1 MQYRKHYHRGTLAVV
16 SATSMLLLAG
26 AYRAAA
32 QPTDDRGYDVLHYD
46 AIIQA
51 DPRRGTI
58 TGDVTIELESTI
70 DDLRFVELDAEEL
83 RIDGTF
89 EEEREEDLEE
99 RKETDHKERHGEEE
113 RRREGERKGS
123 PRLLPCRHELSG
135 GRLKVW
141 LTRDAARRE
150 KIAIRI
156 RYSGS
161 PKKGI
166 TLSPDL
172 IYTAFHTHHWLIC
185 KDDPADKATLSLGLT
200 LPKGLRAIANG
211 RGTGTEMLPGG
222 LARTTW
228 ILDHP
233 HSPYLFGFA
242 AGKLADTT
250 ITVDGKGLRLL
261 GAASREEAGMILA
274 LTTEAFRYFER
285 RSGTNLPEGLYGQAL
300 VKADVAQ
307 ELAGFSTIGAGYGA
321 DLLADPREDWIFVH
335 ELAHQ
340 WWGNLITCR
349 SWSEIW
355 LNEGFATFM
364 EGTFKE
370 FRWGADEYDRDI
382 TLARLRY
389 ERAREAGKDR
399 PLIFTG
405 WHTPEEANGLIPY
418 NKGALVLHLLR
429 YELGEDAFWEGIRRY
444 TRNGAGGNVTSYDL
458 RKAMEEASGRD
469 LSGFFQRWVEQPGV
483 PALMARHAVSNG
495 RVVVE
500 IDGEWDGA
508 IQVAVETANGRESRR
523 VRANGGR
530 TEVAFTIDTT
540 LLSVRI
546 DDGGHLPFRVQHQ
559 RPPDMLLHQLAS
571 EPDVAGRIDAML
583 ELRKLYATLPG
594 TSQIDIRNGLKDREA
609 LDGSRLVREM
619 ATRMLGEVTTGK

>member
-1 MQYRKHYHRGTLAVV
+1 MQYRKPHHRGTLAVASV
-16 SATSMLLLAG
+16 ILLAG

-32 QPTDDRGYDVLHYD
+32 QPPDDRGYDVLHYD

-58 TGDVTIELESTI
+58 TGDVTIELESTT
-70 DDLRFVELDAEEL
+70 DDLRFIELDAEEL
-83 RIDGTF
+83 RIDATF
-89 EEEREEDLEE
+89 EEEREVEGDQEE
-99 RKETDHKERHGEEE
+99 PREKEEEHRKEEHKEKEA
-113 RRREGERKGS
+113 
-123 PRLLPCRHELSG
+123 PRLLPCRHELAG

-166 TLSPDL
+166 TFSPDL

-200 LPKGLRAIANG
+200 LPKGLVAIANG
-211 RGTGTEMLPGG
+211 RRVGSETLPGG

-228 ILDHP
+228 MLDHP

-250 ITVDGKGLRLL
+250 ITVDGRGLRLL
-261 GAASREEAGMILA
+261 GAASRDEAATILA

-300 VKADVAQ
+300 VKADIAQ
-307 ELAGFSTIGAGYGA
+307 ELAGFSTISAEYGAG
-321 DLLADPREDWIFVH
+321 LAAEPREDWIFVH

-405 WHTPEEANGLIPY
+405 WRAPEEANGLIPY

-458 RKAMEEASGRD
+458 RKAMEETSGRD
-469 LSGFFQRWVEQPGV
+469 LSGFFRQWVEQSGV
-483 PALMARHAVSNG
+483 PPLTARHAMRNG
-495 RVVVE
+495 RLVVE

-508 IQVAVETANGRESRR
+508 IQVAVETAGGRETRR
-523 VRANGGR
+523 VRASGGR
-530 TEVAFTIDTT
+530 TEATFTIDTT

-546 DDGGHLPFRVQHQ
+546 DDGGHLPFRVPHE
-559 RPPDMLLHQLAS
+559 RTPDMLLHQLAS

-583 ELRKLYATLPG
+583 ELRKIYATLPG
-594 TSQIDIRNGLKDREA
+594 ASQVDIRNGLKDRSG

-619 ATRMLGEVTTGK
+619 AARTIGEITTGK